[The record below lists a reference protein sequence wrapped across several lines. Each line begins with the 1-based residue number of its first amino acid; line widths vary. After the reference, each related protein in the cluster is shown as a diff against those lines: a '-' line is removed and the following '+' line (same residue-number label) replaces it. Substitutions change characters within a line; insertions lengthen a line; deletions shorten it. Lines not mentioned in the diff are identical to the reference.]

1 LKKITVIS
9 EVRGG
14 KLTRNRNLIS
24 DIIQSREGK
33 DIEITFSSPTKKRSI
48 KQNSY
53 YWSVIVPI
61 WQKALKESQG
71 EIFNNEEVNYFL
83 KYNFNGDDIIN
94 EDTGEALKFA
104 KSSTA
109 NTTNDQEEFHKRCR
123 DVAYDMFNIVIP
135 LPNEDLKLKF

>member
-1 LKKITVIS
+1 M
-9 EVRGG
+9 
-14 KLTRNRNLIS
+14 
-24 DIIQSREGK
+24 
-33 DIEITFSSPTKKRSI
+33 
-48 KQNSY
+48 
-53 YWSVIVPI
+53 
-61 WQKALKESQG
+61 
-71 EIFNNEEVNYFL
+71 

-109 NTTNDQEEFHKRCR
+109 NTTTDQEEFHKRCR

>member
-1 LKKITVIS
+1 MKKITVIS